1 MGVVIRQSIKASVS
15 NYFGILLGF
24 ASLFMLF
31 PLYFEPEELGAIR
44 LLLESGAV
52 MSTFALLGTNYS
64 INRFFPYFKTEDKRH
79 HGFFFWVFITPAF
92 GYLII
97 LIGLLL
103 FREPL
108 LALFNKDA
116 GRLDGLYSL
125 LLVLVFFTLLQQVT
139 ESAAANHGRIAVPN
153 FFREVA
159 VRIVQIIAG
168 YLFYIGLISLYTAIV
183 CIVLSYAV
191 AFAGNLLFL
200 RMLTP
205 VHLRPDLNFLR
216 SNPQLRNDMLRF
228 TGFLFIGGFTG
239 LVVNKIDFLMISSM
253 RSLADTA
260 IYSIGFY
267 LAMLMDIPKRTL
279 LQISAPIVAQHV
291 KDENTAELQSI
302 YKKIT
307 LNQVVAGTLLF
318 YFIWINIDNLYQI
331 MPRGD
336 YYSTGKWVFFTLGLA
351 RIMEAMGAGAGAVIV
366 NSKFYPL
373 TLLSFGVSAV
383 VAITANYFLIPS
395 LGIQGAALATL
406 VTVVLSQA
414 LVVSIVHRKTGM
426 HPFSPTK
433 ILLFL
438 ILGAMLIPAGFGKWL
453 HNPFL
458 DGMLRTAVL
467 GGGFLYLVYAF
478 RISDDMNELANGLL
492 KRISRNRIS
501 RLPTLR

>member
-64 INRFFPYFKTEDKRH
+64 INRFFPYFRTEDKKH
-79 HGFFFWVFITPAF
+79 HGFFFWVFVTPAI

-97 LIGLLL
+97 LFGLML
-103 FREPL
+103 FRDPL

-116 GRLDGLYSL
+116 ARLEGLYSL

-159 VRIVQIIAG
+159 VRIVQIASG
-168 YLFYIGLISLYTAIV
+168 YLYYLGLINLYTAIV
-183 CIVLSYAV
+183 FIVLSYAV

-205 VHLRPDLNFLR
+205 IHLKPDSGFLR
-216 SNPQLRNDMLRF
+216 NNPQLKQDMIRF
-228 TGFLFIGGFTG
+228 TGFLFVGGFTG

-279 LQISAPIVAQHV
+279 LQISAPIFAQHV
-291 KDENTAELQSI
+291 
-302 YKKIT
+302 
-307 LNQVVAGTLLF
+307 
-318 YFIWINIDNLYQI
+318 
-331 MPRGD
+331 
-336 YYSTGKWVFFTLGLA
+336 
-351 RIMEAMGAGAGAVIV
+351 
-366 NSKFYPL
+366 
-373 TLLSFGVSAV
+373 
-383 VAITANYFLIPS
+383 
-395 LGIQGAALATL
+395 
-406 VTVVLSQA
+406 
-414 LVVSIVHRKTGM
+414 
-426 HPFSPTK
+426 
-433 ILLFL
+433 
-438 ILGAMLIPAGFGKWL
+438 
-453 HNPFL
+453 
-458 DGMLRTAVL
+458 
-467 GGGFLYLVYAF
+467 
-478 RISDDMNELANGLL
+478 
-492 KRISRNRIS
+492 
-501 RLPTLR
+501 

>member
-31 PLYFEPEELGAIR
+31 PLFFEPEELGAIR

-64 INRFFPYFKTEDKRH
+64 INRFFPYFRTEDKKH
-79 HGFFFWVFITPAF
+79 HGFFFWVFVTPAF

-97 LIGLLL
+97 LFGLLL
-103 FREPL
+103 FRDPL

-116 GRLDGLYSL
+116 ARLDGLYSL

-159 VRIVQIIAG
+159 VRIVQIASG
-168 YLFYIGLISLYTAIV
+168 YLYYLGLINLYTAIV
-183 CIVLSYAV
+183 FIVLSYAV

-205 VHLRPDLNFLR
+205 IHLQPDSGFLR
-216 SNPQLRNDMLRF
+216 NNPQLKQDMIRF
-228 TGFLFIGGFTG
+228 TGFLFVGGFTG

-291 KDENTAELQSI
+291 KDENMTELQNI

-336 YYSTGKWVFFTLGLA
+336 YYSMGKWVFFTLGLA
-351 RIMEAMGAGAGAVIV
+351 RIMEASGAGAGAVIV

-383 VAITANYFLIPS
+383 VAITANYLLIPIM
-395 LGIQGAALATL
+395 GIQGAALATL
-406 VTVVLSQA
+406 VTVALSQA
-414 LVVSIVHRKTGM
+414 LVVYIVFRKTGM
-426 HPFSPTK
+426 NPYSKTK
-433 ILLFL
+433 IILLLAFG
-438 ILGAMLIPAGFGKWL
+438 IMLIPTAFGKWF

-458 DGMLRTAVL
+458 DGLIRTTVL
-467 GGGFLYLVYAF
+467 GGGFLYTVYAF
-478 RISDDMNELANGLL
+478 RISDDMNQLANGFL
-492 KRISRNRIS
+492 KRISKNRLS
-501 RLPTLR
+501 RLPTFR